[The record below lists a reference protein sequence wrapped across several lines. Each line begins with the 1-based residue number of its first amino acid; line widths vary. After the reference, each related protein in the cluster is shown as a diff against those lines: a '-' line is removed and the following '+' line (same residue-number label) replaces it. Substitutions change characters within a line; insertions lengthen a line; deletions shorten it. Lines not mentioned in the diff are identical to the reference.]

1 MTDDWAEWIA
11 ERVLDLAGVLG
22 FHAYEAASDTISEAR
37 KRQAAQ
43 RGREALAGIDI
54 LLLAALHDHVITEAE
69 RHALELRIAEL
80 LRKSGLED
88 VSEDRLHAK
97 EERWTGWRAECTE
110 AEFRNLVKQR
120 VSVLGKRSR
129 QGRLR
134 GRSSRAHGRAHARR
148 LGVSREA
155 SHGPGED
162 TAPVRRAHRA
172 VMSARAMRRG

>member
-37 KRQAAQ
+37 KRPAPQ

-129 QGRLR
+129 KDVYEAVRVVLTAEPMQEGSAYRAKPRTDPEKTLRLF
-134 GRSSRAHGRAHARR
+134 AE
-148 LGVSREA
+148 LIEQ
-155 SHGPGED
+155 
-162 TAPVRRAHRA
+162 
-172 VMSARAMRRG
+172 